1 MTCFRKTLISCVFS
15 GGLVAAPTAAWG
27 QDASWRPSFL
37 TQTEVEFEADLDLL
51 IGVGA
56 SQAPRDVPYADMRL
70 QGSSETLTDQGWRYG
85 VEGQVRLTTGD
96 GRRGLAR
103 PGLTGPV
110 RNGLPVTGLLTGLSA
125 DPGLAASSSRL
136 FVDKAQIYLQT
147 RLVKLRAGPGETAAV
162 QEASRPLH
170 AFRLTRAQGGV
181 IDPTGLNLADTSL
194 TLAEGAAGLSVQS
207 QRIVGLRLSASFA
220 PDADPCAQQCHPA
233 GAQVLRADLG
243 SVWSLAASFDRRIPT
258 SGVRWS
264 ASLGYETARADD
276 LMGLSFDDP
285 WLVRADLVREAGDLT
300 VNLSG
305 LTGSD
310 GYLGADYD
318 SLGLNIAYEQ
328 GDWVY
333 GLELG
338 YGQSDLV
345 QTRTRSVQLG
355 ASRLVGA
362 RGVLGLAILHVEE
375 NRPGA
380 DQDALQLLVETGLR
394 F

>member
-1 MTCFRKTLISCVFS
+1 
-15 GGLVAAPTAAWG
+15 
-27 QDASWRPSFL
+27 
-37 TQTEVEFEADLDLL
+37 
-51 IGVGA
+51 
-56 SQAPRDVPYADMRL
+56 
-70 QGSSETLTDQGWRYG
+70 
-85 VEGQVRLTTGD
+85 
-96 GRRGLAR
+96 
-103 PGLTGPV
+103 
-110 RNGLPVTGLLTGLSA
+110 
-125 DPGLAASSSRL
+125 
-136 FVDKAQIYLQT
+136 
-147 RLVKLRAGPGETAAV
+147 
-162 QEASRPLH
+162 
-170 AFRLTRAQGGV
+170 
-181 IDPTGLNLADTSL
+181 
-194 TLAEGAAGLSVQS
+194 
-207 QRIVGLRLSASFA
+207 
-220 PDADPCAQQCHPA
+220 
-233 GAQVLRADLG
+233 
-243 SVWSLAASFDRRIPT
+243 
-258 SGVRWS
+258 
-264 ASLGYETARADD
+264 
-276 LMGLSFDDP
+276 MGLSFDDP

-338 YGQSDLV
+338 YGQCDLV